1 MNPNMLALKNI
12 LIGSIQDRV
21 VWCHENS
28 VSCSEDADLQCMWHD
43 VFTPKPTGK
52 RAAPPAIPKKVKKSP
67 PTKKDKKVKKSASP
81 KVSLAERQEAPIDH
95 SKCACRIW
103 ASGLDNVQCHSA
115 AVDGEYCK
123 THAKKVASEGGWWLG
138 LVTGS
143 RVEEPFG
150 PPSVKKP
157 GRHFWSD
164 QSQPE
169 KKTRSGGKKKIP
181 KPDPTPEETPVE
193 KVETLV
199 EDAEEKAETHEED
212 AEEKKTPVEK
222 EETPV
227 EDAEEKKTLVEDAEE
242 KAETLVEDA
251 EEKAETLEED
261 AEEKE
266 TPVEKEE
273 TPEGPENS
281 GNIDLLVVSPRPTQE
296 QVDESSDQISNLSTD
311 HNTYSTRELDVDEID
326 SDSSSEDESDD
337 E

>member
-1 MNPNMLALKNI
+1 MNPNMIALKNI

-28 VSCSEDADLQCMWHD
+28 VACSEDADLQCMWHD

-52 RAAPPAIPKKVKKSP
+52 RAAPPAIPKKVKKAP

-181 KPDPTPEETPVE
+181 KPDPTPPVKDVEEKKTPV
-193 KVETLV
+193 KDV
-199 EDAEEKAETHEED
+199 EEKKTAVKD
-212 AEEKKTPVEK
+212 VEEKKTPVEVLDA
-222 EETPV
+222 V
-227 EDAEEKKTLVEDAEE
+227 EAMICDIEQPTA
-242 KAETLVEDA
+242 
-251 EEKAETLEED
+251 
-261 AEEKE
+261 
-266 TPVEKEE
+266 
-273 TPEGPENS
+273 
-281 GNIDLLVVSPRPTQE
+281 VVAQSAD
-296 QVDESSDQISNLSTD
+296 DESSDQITNLSTD
-311 HNTYSTRELDVDEID
+311 HNTYPLQEPDFDEID

-337 E
+337 DE